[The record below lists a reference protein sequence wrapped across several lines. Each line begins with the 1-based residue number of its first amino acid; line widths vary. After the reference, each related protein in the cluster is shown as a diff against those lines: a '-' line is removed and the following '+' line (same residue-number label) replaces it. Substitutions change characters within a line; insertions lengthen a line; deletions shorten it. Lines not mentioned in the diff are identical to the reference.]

1 MAVATKLLL
10 ADIIGGAKR
19 GVRIADERRKLKS
32 HISAMRLMNQR
43 FALQRFLDIHH
54 RRQRFINH
62 IDRFRRI
69 LGQIAAFR
77 QHHRHRIAH
86 ITNLAVSQRILQKP
100 QQIAISPQPH
110 RNRPRLHHRRNV
122 IESNHIHHARHRPR
136 RRGVNG
142 KNAGMSVRAAHN
154 NRVQH
159 IRQLDIIHKPP
170 PPGKKPPIF
179 LAPQRGADISLRHIR
194 PQFTLRAMYS
204 RRCIQS
210 AIGAIDRASTG
221 ILTASSTTRTRPTAR
236 SAFSNWVI

>member
-1 MAVATKLLL
+1 
-10 ADIIGGAKR
+10 
-19 GVRIADERRKLKS
+19 
-32 HISAMRLMNQR
+32 MRFMNQR
-43 FALQRFLDIHH
+43 FALQRFLDVHH

-69 LGQIAAFR
+69 LGQIAAIR

-110 RNRPRLHHRRNV
+110 RNRPRLHHGGNV
-122 IESNHIHHARHRPR
+122 VKSNHIRHARHSPR
-136 RRGVNG
+136 RRGING
-142 KNAGMSVRAAHN
+142 KNAGMSVRATHD

-179 LAPQRGADISLRHIR
+179 LPPQRGANISLRHFR
-194 PQFTLRAMYS
+194 PQFRLLNLLGKPPLAAPS
-204 RRCIQS
+204 RQHYPIIYATKATPKDAGS
-210 AIGAIDRASTG
+210 DFPPPNPIGHS
-221 ILTASSTTRTRPTAR
+221 
-236 SAFSNWVI
+236 